1 MPDQNLNIPQMYQLA
16 YQGVGESIDHFKFS
30 EPRRVGEIE
39 ADVIEPTNMFQQNPL
54 QYNGLQ
60 ISQISLHPNFFI
72 QYKLDGQGGQILLVG
87 LPQQQPVHQLKLGPV
102 HQEHDEQH
110 QGLIAQIF
118 LIETY
123 ASPEPV
129 EVNYIFDDVL
139 VVKLKFRV
147 LTSADRVSQNPLVIG
162 YTEGEVQVCEQ
173 ENVPIVKVTALFDQV
188 PQKNKSNVIKLPLIN
203 EYVQYYQTEGLVEF
217 KVIQLIVGEV
227 HVINQAQVVVDG
239 KTKPLEYKYPSD
251 PVQILQV
258 SSLFNIG
265 NINNANE
272 DQKY

>member
-1 MPDQNLNIPQMYQLA
+1 MPDLNLNIPQMYQLA
-16 YQGVGESIDHFKFS
+16 SQGAGEIIDHFKFQG
-30 EPRRVGEIE
+30 PKRIDEIE

-60 ISQISLHPNFFI
+60 TSQISLHPNSFI
-72 QYKLDGQGGQILLVG
+72 QYKLDGQSGQILLVG

-102 HQEHDEQH
+102 HQEQDEQH
-110 QGLIAQIF
+110 QGLIAKIF

-162 YTEGEVQVCEQ
+162 YTEGKRTYCE
-173 ENVPIVKVTALFDQV
+173 
-188 PQKNKSNVIKLPLIN
+188 S
-203 EYVQYYQTEGLVEF
+203 LVEF
-217 KVIQLIVGEV
+217 KVIQLIAGEL

-239 KTKPLEYKYPSD
+239 KTKKLVYKYPND

-265 NINNANE
+265 NINKANE